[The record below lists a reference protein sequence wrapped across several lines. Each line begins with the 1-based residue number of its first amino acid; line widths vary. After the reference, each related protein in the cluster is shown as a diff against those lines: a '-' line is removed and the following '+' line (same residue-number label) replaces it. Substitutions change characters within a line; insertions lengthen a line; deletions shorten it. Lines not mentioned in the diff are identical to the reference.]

1 MFLACFYIVFF
12 SDPGMISQERNTA
25 TDNPMFVKESDIISN
40 ENNNE
45 KKDTKI
51 NSEKPTIAQKP
62 PKTKDKD
69 KDKEMKTEEVV
80 VDMTINE
87 VQSKGLPS
95 EADPIQTPGHTSAI
109 DVPDQVSPSDDEEE
123 LEIEGDN
130 TPQALRKRPPRENV
144 YSNKTVKKRIIP
156 LANLS
161 KVIIDKKQKGEFRE
175 EYKVRD

>member
-1 MFLACFYIVFF
+1 MSF
-12 SDPGMISQERNTA
+12 SDPGMVSQERNTA
-25 TDNPMFVKESDIISN
+25 IDNPTFVKESDILSN

-51 NSEKPTIAQKP
+51 NSEKPTIALKP

-69 KDKEMKTEEVV
+69 KDKDKEIKTDEVV

-87 VQSKGLPS
+87 VQSKAVPS
-95 EADPIQTPGHTSAI
+95 QVDSIQTLPGHASAI
-109 DVPDQVSPSDDEEE
+109 DVPGQATPSDVEEE

-130 TPQALRKRPPRENV
+130 TPQALRKRLPRENV
-144 YSNKTVKKRIIP
+144 YSNKTIKKRIIP

>member
-1 MFLACFYIVFF
+1 MSF
-12 SDPGMISQERNTA
+12 SDPGMASQERNTA
-25 TDNPMFVKESDIISN
+25 IDNPTFVKESDNVIN

-45 KKDTKI
+45 KKDTQM
-51 NSEKPTIAQKP
+51 NSEKPNIALKP

-69 KDKEMKTEEVV
+69 KNKEIKVDEVLI
-80 VDMTINE
+80 DMTPNE
-87 VQSKGLPS
+87 VQSNAVPS
-95 EADPIQTPGHTSAI
+95 KADSIQAPPLHASAI
-109 DVPDQVSPSDDEEE
+109 DVPGQVTPSDDEEE

-130 TPQALRKRPPRENV
+130 TPQALRKRTPRENV

-175 EYKVRD
+175 EYKVRK